1 MALQTK
7 TITGSTSSSNWSWKM
22 EIIENSISI
31 EDNTSSIT
39 VKSYLG
45 RPYSASY
52 FGGNADVNITCN
64 GDSRTTN
71 NKTFSYPTNVAK
83 EGWAL
88 IQTETFT
95 VEHNADGSKEIV
107 VSSSLSN
114 ASFTPKTASAETEE
128 DESFVLTKIPR
139 ASSVSGGS
147 GNIGSVSKIS
157 ITRAN
162 DTFTHT
168 LEYEFGDLS
177 GTIATG
183 VGTSYDWTI
192 PTSFYAEIPN
202 SNSGKGTIICKTYS
216 GDTLV
221 GTSSIEFTAKVV
233 NSNPTIG
240 TFTYQ
245 DSNSNTVSITG
256 NNQRIIRNNSN
267 LLFTVGSATP
277 KNSATISKYEIT
289 FNNVVKS
296 RTSVGDLDFGK
307 INLSSNTT
315 ATLKVIDSRGNIATK
330 QITVIVDNWILP
342 TGLITLNRKNNFY
355 SETYLTVDGTYS
367 SLNGKNTMTIQ
378 YQYKEV
384 SATEY
389 SKLKTI
395 SDNTKETMNLDNNY
409 QWNIKVVITDKI
421 GTTTYNLFL
430 DRGMPIAFFDR
441 LLSSVGINCFPT
453 LKQSLEVFGSFLLNN
468 KSIVDLIYP
477 IGSIYMSVD
486 STNPTT
492 NFGGTWEQ
500 ITDSNIS
507 SIGYIWKRTK

>member
-1 MALQTK
+1 MASGSFSGASGGYTLK
-7 TITGSTSSSNWSWKM
+7 TDWNSTTNIADNYSTIVCDHYLICGNGWDLY
-22 EIIENSISI
+22 IGTRENSCTVNSENKNFTSPSISTGGGTTI
-31 EDNTSSIT
+31 
-39 VKSYLG
+39 KLG
-45 RPYSASY
+45 
-52 FGGNADVNITCN
+52 
-64 GDSRTTN
+64 TT
-71 NKTFSYPTNVAK
+71 TH
-83 EGWAL
+83 
-88 IQTETFT
+88 I
-95 VEHNADGSKEIV
+95 VEHNSNGKKTVEAKSVFKIKAYIANSYVENIV
-107 VSSSLSN
+107 ANGTMEL
-114 ASFTPKTASAETEE
+114 
-128 DESFVLTKIPR
+128 DDIPR

-147 GNIGSVSKIS
+147 GNIGSTSKIS
-157 ITRAN
+157 ITRAS
-162 DTFTHT
+162 DAFTHT
-168 LEYEFGDLS
+168 LEYKFGNLS

-183 VGTSYDWTI
+183 VATSYNWTI
-192 PTSFYAEIPN
+192 PTSFYAEIPD
-202 SNSGKGTIICKTYS
+202 SNSGTGTITCKTYS

-240 TFTYQ
+240 TFTYK
-245 DSNSNTVSITG
+245 DSNSNTVAITG

-267 LLFTVGSATP
+267 LLFTVGSATG
-277 KNSATISKYEIT
+277 KNGANITKYEIT

-296 RTSVGDLDFGK
+296 RTSAGDLDFGK
-307 INLSSNTT
+307 INLSSNSI
-315 ATLKVIDSRGNIATK
+315 ATLKVIDSRGNISTK
-330 QITVIVDNWILP
+330 QITIIIDNWVLP

-367 SLNGKNTMTIQ
+367 SLNGKNTMTIK

-384 SATEY
+384 SANEY
-389 SKLKTI
+389 SSLKTI
-395 SDNTKETMNLDNNY
+395 SDNVKETIDLDNNF

-477 IGSIYMSVD
+477 VGSIYMSVD
-486 STNPTT
+486 STNPSA

>member
-52 FGGNADVNITCN
+52 FGGDADVNITCN

-95 VEHNADGSKEIV
+95 VEHNADGKKTISASSK
-107 VSSSLSN
+107 LSN
-114 ASFTPKTASAETEE
+114 SSFTPSSASASGEME
-128 DESFVLTKIPR
+128 LTYIPR

-157 ITRAN
+157 ITRAS

-202 SNSGKGTIICKTYS
+202 SNSGKGTITCKTYS

-296 RTSVGDLDFGK
+296 RTSVGNLDFGK

-395 SDNTKETMNLDNNY
+395 SDNTKETIDLDNNY

-486 STNPTT
+486 STNPEI
-492 NFGGTWEQ
+492 NFGGTWVQ

>member
-1 MALQTK
+1 MA
-7 TITGSTSSSNWSWKM
+7 TSGRLNTDKLR
-22 EIIENSISI
+22 NSCFYVEWQVLTQSI
-31 EDNTSSIT
+31 EGCYTDITWKAGLNTSKDDWWYNNAI
-39 VKSYLG
+39 KI
-45 RPYSASY
+45 YSVFIDGDEVFS
-52 FGGNADVNITCN
+52 GGTYSNVFSN
-64 GDSRTTN
+64 GDHEYASGTKRIYHNDNGTKN
-71 NKTFSYPTNVAK
+71 FEIEISGWLYSYGDTSG
-83 EGWAL
+83 ED
-88 IQTETFT
+88 TFT
-95 VEHNADGSKEIV
+95 
-107 VSSSLSN
+107 L
-114 ASFTPKTASAETEE
+114 ET
-128 DESFVLTKIPR
+128 IPR

-147 GNIGSVSKIS
+147 GNIGSSSKIN
-157 ITRAN
+157 ITRAS
-162 DTFTHT
+162 DTFIHT

-183 VGTSYDWTI
+183 VATSYNWAI

-216 GDTLV
+216 GNTLV

-267 LLFTVGSATP
+267 LLFTVSSATP
-277 KNSATISKYEIT
+277 QNSATISKYEIT

-330 QITVIVDNWILP
+330 QITVIIDNWILP

-395 SDNTKETMNLDNNY
+395 SDNTKETIDLDNNY
-409 QWNIKVVITDKI
+409 QWNIKVVIADKI

-453 LKQSLEVFGSFLLNN
+453 LKQSLEVVGSFLLNN

-492 NFGGTWEQ
+492 NFGGTWVQ
-500 ITDSNIS
+500 ITDSNVS

>member
-7 TITGSTSSSNWSWKM
+7 TITGSTVSSNWSWKM
-22 EIIENSISI
+22 EIIENSISV
-31 EDNTSSIT
+31 ENNTSSIT

-52 FGGNADVNITCN
+52 FGGSANVNITCN

-71 NKTFSYPTNVAK
+71 NKSFSYPTNVAK

-88 IQTETFT
+88 IQTENFN
-95 VEHNADGSKEIV
+95 VEHNTDGKKTIS

-114 ASFTPKTASAETEE
+114 ASFTPSSASASGEME
-128 DESFVLTKIPR
+128 LTYIPR

-147 GNIGSVSKIS
+147 GNIDSATKIS
-157 ITRAN
+157 ISRAS
-162 DTFTHT
+162 DTFKHT

-177 GTIATG
+177 GTIATN
-183 VGTSYDWTI
+183 VEESYNWTI

-202 SNSGKGTIICKTYS
+202 SNSGTGTIICKTYS
-216 GDTLV
+216 DDKLV
-221 GTSSIEFTAKVV
+221 GTDSIEFTVKVV
-233 NSNPTIG
+233 NSNPVIG
-240 TFTYQ
+240 TFTYK
-245 DSNSNTVSITG
+245 DSNSNTVAITG

-267 LLFTVGSATP
+267 LLFTIGSATP
-277 KNSATISKYEIT
+277 KNSASISKYEIT

-307 INLSSNTT
+307 INLSSNST

-330 QITVIVDNWILP
+330 EITIIIDNWMLP

-367 SLNGKNTMTIQ
+367 SLNGKNAMTIQ

-384 SATEY
+384 STTEF

-395 SDNTKETMNLDNNY
+395 LDNAKETIDLDNNY

-453 LKQSLEVFGSFLLNN
+453 LKQSLEVFGNFLLNN

-477 IGSIYMSVD
+477 VGSIYMSVN

>member
-1 MALQTK
+1 MALKTK
-7 TITGSTSSSNWSWKM
+7 TVTGKTGNSNWSWKM

-31 EDNTSSIT
+31 ENNTSSVS
-39 VKSYLG
+39 VKTYLG
-45 RPYSASY
+45 RPYSDSY
-52 FGGNADVNITCN
+52 FGGTADCKITCD
-64 GDSRTTN
+64 GTPRSTT
-71 NKTFSYPTNVAK
+71 KSFSYPTNVSKGA
-83 EGWAL
+83 WAL
-88 IQTETFT
+88 IQSETFT
-95 VEHNADGSKEIV
+95 IEHNADGSKEID

-114 ASFTPKTASAETEE
+114 ASFSPKTASAETEE
-128 DESFVLTKIPR
+128 GDPFVLTTIPR
-139 ASSVSGGS
+139 ASSISGGS
-147 GNIGSVSKIS
+147 GNIGSVSAINIS
-157 ITRAN
+157 RAN
-162 DTFTHT
+162 ETFLHT

-177 GTIATG
+177 GTIATD
-183 VGTSYDWTI
+183 VEESYSWTI

-202 SNSGKGTIICKTYS
+202 SNSGKGTITCKTYS

-233 NSNPTIG
+233 NSNPTVG
-240 TFTYQ
+240 TFTYK
-245 DSNSNTVSITG
+245 DNNSTTVAITG
-256 NNQRIIRNNSN
+256 NDQRIIRNNSN
-267 LLFTVGSATP
+267 LLFTIGTATP
-277 KNSATISKYEIT
+277 QNSATISKYEIT
-289 FNNVVKS
+289 FNDVVKS

-307 INLSSNTT
+307 INLSSNST
-315 ATLKVIDSRGNIATK
+315 AILKVTDSRGNTSTK
-330 QITVIVDNWILP
+330 QITIVIDNWVLP

-367 SLNGKNTMTIQ
+367 SLDGKNAMTIQ
-378 YQYKEV
+378 YQYKEA
-384 SATEY
+384 STTEY
-389 SKLKTI
+389 STLKTI
-395 SDNTKETMNLDNNY
+395 LDNTKETIDLDNNY
-409 QWNIKVVITDKI
+409 QWNIRVVITDKI